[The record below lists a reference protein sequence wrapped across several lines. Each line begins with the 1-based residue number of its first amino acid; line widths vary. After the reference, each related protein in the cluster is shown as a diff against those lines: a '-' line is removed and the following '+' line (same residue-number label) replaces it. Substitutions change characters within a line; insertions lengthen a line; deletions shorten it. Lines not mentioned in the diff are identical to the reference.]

1 MLPYPLVRCN
11 DRGGKAHSHEID
23 QIDRIHAGLHQFIKQ
38 IIIGR
43 QQRHY
48 LATICPSSLCLGIIM
63 PVAALV
69 TAITL
74 VSPAIP
80 YLYPTMKTPRQ
91 YPYYLLLVTH
101 FFFQANIIRMSQSS
115 NSRTKVFLFL

>member
-1 MLPYPLVRCN
+1 MLPHPLIRRN
-11 DRGGKAHSHEID
+11 DRGRKAHGHKID
-23 QIDRIHAGLHQFIKQ
+23 QIHRVYAGLHQFIKQ

-48 LATICPSSLCLGIIM
+48 LAPICPSGLCLSIVM
-63 PVAALV
+63 PVTALV

-80 YLYPTMKTPRQ
+80 YLHTAMKTPRQ
-91 YPYYLLLVTH
+91 DPYYLLLVTH
-101 FFFQANIIRMSQSS
+101 FFFQPNIIRMSRNS
-115 NSRTKVFLFL
+115 NSRTTIFLFL